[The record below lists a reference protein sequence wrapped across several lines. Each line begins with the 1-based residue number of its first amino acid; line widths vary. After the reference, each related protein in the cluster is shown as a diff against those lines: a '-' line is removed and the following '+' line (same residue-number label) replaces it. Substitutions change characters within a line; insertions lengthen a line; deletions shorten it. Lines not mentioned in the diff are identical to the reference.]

1 MGSLL
6 NDFYDKHL
14 VDIYDFSPES
24 WEEALR
30 IAGSGL
36 VREGYITA
44 DYIDEIIQN
53 VKDNGPYIVIVP
65 GVVMPHAMA
74 DSSAVL
80 GTAIGFSKFKED
92 ISFDPDD
99 PDNEEKKG
107 RLFFT
112 LAAKDSREHLEN
124 ISKLMDLL
132 LTDGMIEALEGLEN
146 LQDYKAMMTE
156 HLGKPTA
163 ASSSHF
169 PPHVGTNVIERK

>member
-1 MGSLL
+1 MKSLL

-24 WEEALR
+24 WEDALR
-30 IAGSGL
+30 IAGLGL
-36 VREGYITA
+36 VREGYIKA
-44 DYIDEIIQN
+44 GYIDEIIQN

-74 DSSAVL
+74 DSAAVL
-80 GTAIGFSKFKED
+80 GTAIGFTKFKKD
-92 ISFDPDD
+92 VSFDLEDSD
-99 PDNEEKKG
+99 NDNEEKKG

-132 LTDGMIEALEGLEN
+132 LTDGMIEKLEKIEN
-146 LQDYKAMMTE
+146 LQDYEAIMTE
-156 HLGKPTA
+156 RLRESYSMT
-163 ASSSHF
+163 
-169 PPHVGTNVIERK
+169 ERLRESYSKEEEDG